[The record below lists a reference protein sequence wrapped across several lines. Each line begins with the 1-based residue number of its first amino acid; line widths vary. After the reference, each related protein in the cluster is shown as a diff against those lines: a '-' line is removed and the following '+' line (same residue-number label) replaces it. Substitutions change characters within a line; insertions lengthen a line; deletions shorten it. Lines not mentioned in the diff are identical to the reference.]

1 MHCAAKM
8 ATFRRAARR
17 ALHHFLALVIAVS
30 TLSAISVVSAPSANA
45 VTVGSAPCIADV
57 GNSNATSQRVGNDCV
72 ITFTSSNTWTVPAG
86 VTTANVLVVGGG
98 GGGSGRHAGGG
109 GAGGFIETTTSNLSG
124 EYTIVVGAGGSGSS
138 QLASNSS
145 TPTTRSQKGGN
156 SSVSGNNISIT
167 SVGGGAG
174 AGRGQPVSA
183 ADRDGG
189 SGGGSDCGLEGCPT
203 GTGTAGQG
211 FNGGQGVGGEGKNWS
226 GGGGGGAG
234 GAGGAAD
241 SAIGGNGG
249 AGKSSSIS
257 GASVTYAGGGGG
269 ATYLG
274 TRGSGGLGG
283 GGNGGN
289 GAAGS
294 NATGYGSGGG
304 GGGHDTSVWAYPG
317 GNGSSGIVVVRYTV
331 SSPGAPNIGTATAGN
346 ASASV
351 PFTAPASNGGSAI
364 TTYTATSSPGGIT
377 GTLSQAGSGTISVTG
392 LSNGTAYTFTVTA
405 TNAVGTSVAS
415 GVSNAVTPR
424 TVSGAPN
431 IGTATAGNASASVPF
446 TAPASNGG
454 SAITTYTAT
463 SSPGGITGTLS
474 QAGSGTISVTGL
486 SNGTAY
492 TFTVTA
498 TNEAG
503 TSSASSASNSVT
515 PLAPCS
521 LSNTDTTS
529 APGYTIIRF
538 TEPGS
543 CNWSVPAGVTAADV
557 LVVGGGGGG
566 GIGTLS
572 AYEAGGGGAGGFI
585 QNLALSLASSS
596 YLIKVGAGGT
606 PNNDGDSSSF
616 GTTTASGGGGGG
628 TNAQAGRNGAS
639 GGGGVH
645 PSTSGGT
652 GIAGQGFAGGAGRS
666 SNGNGGGGAAE
677 IGGTDGV
684 GHGGDGLV
692 SSITGLTYA
701 GGGAGAGGSG
711 VAGEGGGGAR
721 ATSGNAAFN
730 SASNGAANTGGGGGG
745 GFSPNSFANAGSGGS
760 GVVVV
765 KYLSTYTVTYSFDG
779 ADAGN
784 TTSSATFN
792 PGGTAITLPTPTKT
806 GFSFSGWFTA
816 SSGGSLVGLGGAT
829 YSPAGTTPAITLHAR
844 WGAPSGTVSVPS
856 APDSVTATGS
866 SGGIQVTWATPLI
879 IPVGQSISNYQ
890 VEYST
895 TGAANSWTVASS
907 AILSD
912 ARSYTITG
920 LTNSSA
926 YYVRIAALFS
936 GGRGAYGY
944 PWQKI
949 YGTVTPTRNG
959 SNITYQ
965 AGFGTTVG
973 DAFSLYSSFT
983 RVRYLMRATYGG
995 NNNYAD
1001 IDFSKGL
1008 QNASG
1013 SNSLGYTL
1021 DTTSN
1026 IRIPSLGSTER
1037 FIVQGDVYDLT
1048 VLAPSTVSVQN
1059 GYGFNGRVEIWPWDY
1074 GTTAASL
1081 LTSNLRSSGSIYDD
1095 ADSTPATGSYGSFQL
1110 HNISPGNLQTILAW
1124 NNHGGTPDI
1133 GFGNFTGNVHTDWT
1147 FCARDGFCSGVNNS
1161 RTNFSLEIFVN
1172 APITASS
1179 APGSPTGV
1187 TATAGNAQA
1196 SVSWSAPSS
1205 NGGATIS
1212 GYTVTSSPSVTAPAG
1227 CTNTANLSCTFTGL
1241 TNGTAYTFTVV
1252 AINSVGTSSASSA
1265 STAVTPATTPGAPTS
1280 VTATVANAQSSI
1292 SWTAP
1297 SSTGG
1302 SVITGYT
1309 VTSSPSVTAPAGCT
1323 ATLSTSCTFTGL
1335 TNGTAYTFTVVA
1347 TNSIGNSSSS
1357 TASSSVTP
1365 RTTPG
1370 APTGVTATA
1379 GNVQVSLS
1387 WTAPTSTGGSAIT
1400 GYTVTSSPSV
1410 SAPAGCTNTLNTSCT
1425 FTGLTNGTSYTFT
1438 VVAINAAGS
1447 SSASSA
1453 SSAVIPATTS
1463 GTPTGASATVGFKQ
1477 SVVSWSAPSSNGGS
1491 AITGYTVTSTPSV
1504 TAPAGCVNTA
1514 NLSCTF
1520 TGLTAGTAYTF
1531 TVVAINAVGNSSS
1544 STASSSAT
1552 PFGDCV
1558 VTPTS
1563 SGGYKTYVFTTIG
1576 LCAWTVPS
1584 GASRIEAVAVG
1595 GGGGAAFGSL
1605 GGGGGAGRV
1614 IVADAPL
1621 TVSPGDVVIIKV
1633 GKGGA
1638 GGWNATQTSWTFGS
1652 NGDPSSL
1659 TVGSTEYSAT
1669 GGGGGGGGASAVA
1682 GAAGGSGGGGA
1693 GTSSVKAGGAKD
1705 SSTITGFTTYGSNG
1719 GTGIGASNGGGGGG
1733 ASEAGNT
1740 DGNSQGGDGI
1750 SIWGTE
1756 LAGGGGGWQSG
1767 VGGTGGGGSGLTGT
1781 ATAAAA
1787 GTQGTDGLGGGGGG
1801 GQKGGTGRVMIR
1813 FIEQIT
1819 ITPTVSPTSINYG
1832 SSTSIA
1838 ASYSQS
1844 LTYTLTTNPTCEIY
1858 SDALRA
1864 NKVSTNGAISG
1875 AAASA
1880 LAAGTYYV
1888 NCSGAV
1894 ATEGPSISYA
1904 SDATFTIASI
1914 TLTTVTTPTLAAT
1927 TNTAASLTAT
1937 WTSVSNATSYTVKV
1951 YPGAGGSALATIT
1964 SATSPFV
1971 INSSNY
1977 SGILGGTSYK
1987 VTVTA
1992 IGSGGYVSSSEST
2005 QSSAV
2010 TTLGAPTITS
2020 MSSSSGA
2027 VVGGATTI
2035 TLGGTNLSTTSG
2047 VTIGS
2052 VTATVV
2058 SATNT
2063 AVVLSIPSA
2072 TITGNK
2078 NLVLTTP
2085 VSAVTVSDSYV
2096 DCGTSGNFF
2105 LFNNAVVG
2113 TNYCVGTVEVPTG
2126 ITNIAQCAFATA
2138 IGGNCGATKGN
2149 SISTVSLPTS
2159 LRTISAF
2166 GFLGSNMTSINLPE
2180 GLTTIGNSAFYMGG
2194 MYTLHIPSTVTS
2206 VNTAFYKTNARAI
2219 TFAAG
2224 SAITSMTDVFRGMPN
2239 IFSIAIPDSVTT
2251 IVGTLTFASSFATIT
2266 MRGVT
2271 TLPAGSLPTTL
2282 TCIVTSSGNTAVN
2295 GYSFTSF
2302 ATAPSIVTSISSCPQ
2317 PTITSLSVVS
2327 GTTSG
2332 ATSTVISG
2340 TNLINTTGVT
2350 VGGNAAT
2357 ITARTTTSV
2366 TISTPAGSAGAANV
2380 VVTTE
2385 AGNVTRSNGFTYLGA
2400 SITITYDSQSGSSVS
2415 SGSSSVG
2422 GTITSAPTAPTRSN
2436 YTFSGWSATSD
2447 GAVVTFPYTHG
2458 QTANF
2463 SLFAIWVGNSLTLT
2477 YDSQSGSTV
2486 TAVTTNVGA
2495 SVSAAPA
2502 APTRANFTFAGWSE
2516 TIGGTAITFPYTHA
2530 KTANFTLYA
2539 KWTSNSYT
2547 VTYVYNS
2554 ATGGNSTATD
2564 SFTTGGTQITLPTPT
2579 RTGYTFAGWF
2589 AESNFVT
2596 SVGAGG
2602 ASYGPTGTSLTPS
2615 VYAKWT
2621 ALNYTVTYA
2630 TTDSTGGASPSD
2642 STNYNIGNN
2651 VVIKGNTGSLARAG
2665 YTFTGWTAA
2674 SDGSG
2679 TVLTSGTTF
2688 TVSSSNMTLYP
2699 KWSANTYTITYN
2711 KNGASGSPTA
2721 STASYTSGSTA
2732 VTLTTV
2738 GDMVK
2743 TGFNFGGWSTSPTGT
2758 AHSGTYTTTSDVTL
2772 FAVWNLKS
2780 IAITF
2785 SKGIADGVT
2794 VNNFPTN
2801 TNLSY
2806 GSTLTLAGN
2815 LTSTVVISG
2824 AAYAFAGWS
2833 LSGNIYRGGDT
2844 YLVGETS
2851 PTFTAEWVKVFAV
2864 RYALN
2869 GGTSAAGSSEVDAE
2883 CTFVDGSDL
2892 RCTENQVITVNAA
2905 PTRAGFTFAG
2915 WVNQGNEARTA
2926 AATTTITTT
2935 NYLFYANWTPV
2946 DYAISYDTASGSTA
2960 PASFTKRIG
2969 ETFTVA
2975 TAPTRT
2981 GYRFNGWS
2989 DGTLNLGAGATYI
3002 VSSSPVTLTAQ
3013 WIANVYTVI
3022 YDWNGGSGSGTSND
3036 SFTVGTSAITL
3047 PVVGNHVKDGF
3058 TFSGWSES
3066 TSGSLL
3072 SGGYTPTADTTLYAI
3087 WGSGSYTT
3095 TYSANGGTVATSS
3108 EAVQNGTSL
3117 TLPTPT
3123 RANFVFEGW
3132 YTASTGGTKIGNA
3145 GASHQPTQSR
3155 TLHAQ
3160 WTQSSLYGISPSV
3173 LSRVGVLTASDSGST
3188 TTTHSNA
3195 NSSVTVLVPAAALP
3209 AGTTINIDRV
3219 GDLSRAQSVIAGNNS
3234 YIISVVVSWI
3244 TPAGTVPNTNAGKA
3258 ISVTITNSTIKAGAS
3273 VYGIVA
3279 GNVTFLA
3286 NATENG
3292 TVTVALTSDP
3302 EVVVIATKPNAPTSV
3317 AATSSGNRQ
3326 SVVSWTAPS
3335 TDGGSSITGYT
3346 ATSNTGA
3353 SCTTVSTSCAVTGL
3367 LDGTAYTFTVVAT
3380 NSVGSSDASSSA
3392 SATTASV
3399 YSVTFNSND
3408 GSSVSNGSF
3417 LTGSTVSEPT
3427 APTKTG
3433 YTFAGWASVNGGGAE
3448 TFPFTPGVNSNITMY
3463 ARWVALDNAVTFD
3476 SKSGS
3481 TVTST
3486 VFPSGG
3492 SVDEPT
3498 APTRAG
3504 YTFAGWSATDGG
3516 SAVTF
3521 PYSPGVT
3528 TAITLFAK
3536 WSAIDNAVTFD
3547 SKGGS
3552 SVTSTVFATGGTVA
3566 QPTAPTKT
3574 GFTFAGWSATDG
3586 GAAVTFPYAPGVV
3599 TDITLYARWTEVSQ
3613 PVSGGGGGSTAPTP
3627 SVPSTPVPTEP
3638 AVPSTPVK
3646 SNVTVVAPV
3655 TVIGDQDAKVIAVDI
3670 AIPTP
3675 GSNTK
3680 PPAIKI
3686 DKASEKFIAE
3696 VKVVEGKLV
3705 LTPETGF
3712 SGKKTVTVTITEN
3725 GTDRI
3730 VQIPLTV
3737 LPEAVTKPVLTPTAS
3752 NRSLIRWTESPNA
3765 DGYTVFLNGKR
3776 VCTTTALSCSVK
3788 TILGPDAN
3796 IEIVSNGGDRTVSQR
3811 VDAEFRQNV
3820 PVPITR
3826 LVSATITKAAL
3837 TKVDT
3842 KALDQVVALI
3852 KNQGFG
3858 TVVISEITTT
3868 SKTKALAAA
3877 RIESIKKYISSKIG
3891 TEEVEFEITPVKS
3904 RTYFNNISVKG

>member
-1 MHCAAKM
+1 MGLAGNS
-8 ATFRRAARR
+8 ATFMRSAKRS
-17 ALHHFLALVIAVS
+17 LHHFLVLILAVS
-30 TLSAISVVSAPSANA
+30 TLSAISIQTANA
-45 VTVGSAPCIADV
+45 ATAGSGVCAQTYTFNSGSEAVSVIEDSGYCYVSFRNLASAGSAA
-57 GNSNATSQRVGNDCV
+57 
-72 ITFTSSNTWTVPAG
+72 SSYTWSKPAG
-86 VTTANVLVVGGG
+86 VTSLSVLVIGGG
-98 GGGSGRHAGGG
+98 GGGGARHGGGG
-109 GAGGFIETTTSNLSG
+109 GAGSYVEASGLAAPSIATSINV
-124 EYTIVVGAGGSGSS
+124 IVGAGGAGAAGGGGPYVGSKG
-138 QLASNSS
+138 SNSS
-145 TPTTRSQKGGN
+145 FRIG
-156 SSVSGNNISIT
+156 T
-167 SVGGGAG
+167 SNGLIALGGGAG
-174 AGRGQPVSA
+174 INGSDQNIV
-183 ADRDGG
+183 DGG
-189 SGGGSDCGLEGCPT
+189 SGGGAGASQVAGEALTSTQSVLQSTTSITGIEFVNVGAAGASDP
-203 GTGTAGQG
+203 
-211 FNGGQGVGGEGKNWS
+211 NGGTSFTKDYWAA
-226 GGGGGGAG
+226 GGGGGAG
-234 GAGGAAD
+234 ARGERPSVNGTEISVGTNSFSD
-241 SAIGGNGG
+241 GTGSGTRGGNGG
-249 AGKSSSIS
+249 IGKVPGFISSTIATQLSVGQVSS
-257 GASVTYAGGGGG
+257 GQVYFAGGGGG
-269 ATYLG
+269 GMGADG
-274 TRGSGGLGG
+274 DAGGSGGLGG
-283 GGNGGN
+283 GGNGTRAISTG
-289 GAAGS
+289 GVAGLVS
-294 NATGYGSGGG
+294 TGGG
-304 GGGHDTSVWAYPG
+304 GGGSGFDDISPVAGDVVNPPG
-317 GNGSSGIVVVRYTV
+317 GAGGSGVVIVRYAATYTV
-331 SSPGAPNIGTATAGN
+331 TYNYNSATGGNSTSSSTFTTGGTTLTLPTPIRTGYTFGGWFV
-346 ASASV
+346 ASDFS
-351 PFTAPASNGGSAI
+351 GSAI
-364 TTYTATSSPGGIT
+364 GSTYSPTSSLTINAKWNAKSCSDLPGV
-377 GTLSQAGSGTISVTG
+377 SSGGFTTI
-392 LSNGTAYTFTVTA
+392 TFT
-405 TNAVGTSVAS
+405 SVEDCAW
-415 GVSNAVTPR
+415 
-424 TVSGAPN
+424 TVP
-431 IGTATAGNASASVPF
+431 T
-446 TAPASNGG
+446 
-454 SAITTYTAT
+454 
-463 SSPGGITGTLS
+463 
-474 QAGSGTISVTGL
+474 
-486 SNGTAY
+486 
-492 TFTVTA
+492 
-498 TNEAG
+498 
-503 TSSASSASNSVT
+503 
-515 PLAPCS
+515 
-521 LSNTDTTS
+521 
-529 APGYTIIRF
+529 
-538 TEPGS
+538 
-543 CNWSVPAGVTAADV
+543 GVTAADV

-566 GIGTLS
+566 SGNWTTS
-572 AYEAGGGGAGGFI
+572 ASAAG
-585 QNLALSLASSS
+585 
-596 YLIKVGAGGT
+596 
-606 PNNDGDSSSF
+606 
-616 GTTTASGGGGGG
+616 SGGGGGVYTG
-628 TNAQAGRNGAS
+628 LTVPIS
-639 GGGGVH
+639 GSITVIVG
-645 PSTSGGT
+645 
-652 GIAGQGFAGGAGRS
+652 AGGAGGTAGTDRTLVS
-666 SNGNGGGGAAE
+666 GAR
-677 IGGTDGV
+677 GGT
-684 GHGGDGLV
+684 
-692 SSITGLTYA
+692 SSFGSLTA
-701 GGGAGAGGSG
+701 
-711 VAGEGGGGAR
+711 
-721 ATSGNAAFN
+721 
-730 SASNGAANTGGGGGG
+730 GGGGGG
-745 GFSPNSFANAGSGGS
+745 GCASGESATQVTVSGATFKPCSDASINGGDGTAAGSGGS
-760 GVVVV
+760 PSNFWNAYSPGLSGTGTSTNGFRGGLYVLGSSTGNTAGSGGGAGGAGTFNTPGPGTTSTITGSTVYGRGGASWNATTWNLTPPSANTGWGGNGGYEANGVATPGVNGASGVVIVR
-765 KYLSTYTVTYSFDG
+765 YISTYTVTYSYDG

-784 TTSSATFN
+784 TTTSATFN
-792 PGGTAITLPTPTKT
+792 PGATALTLPTPTKT

-816 SSGGSLVGLGGAT
+816 STGGSLVGLGGASYT
-829 YSPAGTTPAITLHAR
+829 PSGTTPAITLHAR
-844 WGAPSGTVSVPS
+844 WGAPSGTVGVPS
-856 APDSVTATGS
+856 APDAVTAAGA
-866 SGGIQVTWATPLI
+866 SGGIQVTWAA
-879 IPVGQSISNYQ
+879 PVSLGGRTISNYQ

-907 AILSD
+907 TIASN
-912 ARSYTITG
+912 ATSYTITG
-920 LTNSSA
+920 LTNSAA

-949 YGTVTPTRNG
+949 YGTVTSTRNG
-959 SNITYQ
+959 SSLITYQ
-965 AGFGTTVG
+965 TGFGTTAG
-973 DAFSLYSSFT
+973 DAFSQYSSYT
-983 RVRYLMRATYGG
+983 RVRYLMKATYGG
-995 NNNYAD
+995 NNNYVDAD
-1001 IDFSKGL
+1001 FAGVL
-1008 QNASG
+1008 QNPSSSTTAG
-1013 SNSLGYTL
+1013 YALNSITNL
-1021 DTTSN
+1021 
-1026 IRIPSLGSTER
+1026 RIPSTAVGQQ
-1037 FIVQGDVYDLT
+1037 FVAQGDVYDLT
-1048 VLAPSTVSVQN
+1048 VLAPATVSVQN
-1059 GYGFNGRVEIWPWDY
+1059 GYGFNGRLEIWPWDY
-1074 GTTAASL
+1074 GVAPSTGISTRAAGTYDDGDSL
-1081 LTSNLRSSGSIYDD
+1081 TPGSGSF
-1095 ADSTPATGSYGSFQL
+1095 GSFQV
-1110 HNISPGNLQTILAW
+1110 HNITNGSTDYRQTIFAW
-1124 NNHGGTPDI
+1124 NNHGATPEI
-1133 GFGNFTGNVHTDWT
+1133 GFGNQVGGSGHSDWT
-1147 FCARDGFCSGVNNS
+1147 FCAANCAS

-1187 TATAGNAQA
+1187 TGTAGNAQA

-1252 AINSVGTSSASSA
+1252 AINSIGTSSASSA

-1370 APTGVTATA
+1370 APTGVTGTA

-1410 SAPAGCTNTLNTSCT
+1410 SAPAGCNNTLNTSCT

-1463 GTPTGASATVGFKQ
+1463 SAPTGASATIGYKQ

-1491 AITGYTVTSTPSV
+1491 AITGYTVTSSPSV

-1544 STASSSAT
+1544 STASSSVT

-1621 TVSPGDVVIIKV
+1621 AVSPGDVVIIKV

-1638 GGWNATQTSWTFGS
+1638 GGWNATQASWTVGS
-1652 NGDPSSL
+1652 NGDPSSV
-1659 TVGSTEYSAT
+1659 TVGSTEYSAS

-1832 SSTSIA
+1832 SSTSIS

-1858 SDALRA
+1858 SDAQRA

-1894 ATEGPSISYA
+1894 ATDGPSISYA
-1904 SDATFTIASI
+1904 SDATFTIASV
-1914 TLTTVTTPTLAAT
+1914 TLTTVTTPTLEAT

-1971 INSSNY
+1971 VNSSNY

-1987 VTVTA
+1987 VSVTA

-2085 VSAVTVSDSYV
+2085 VSTVTVSNSYV

-2105 LFNNAVVG
+2105 LFNNEVVG
-2113 TNYCVGTVEVPTG
+2113 TNYCVGTVVVPEGVT
-2126 ITNIAQCAFATA
+2126 TIAACGFANA
-2138 IGGNCGATKGN
+2138 IGGNCGNTKGN
-2149 SISTVSLPTS
+2149 NISTVQLPDS
-2159 LRTISAF
+2159 IRILRVQAF
-2166 GFLGSNMTSINLPE
+2166 GGNNMTSINLPE

-2194 MYTLHIPSTVTS
+2194 TYTLHIPSTVTS

-2251 IVGTLTFASSFATIT
+2251 IVGTLTFASSFATMT

-2366 TISTPAGSAGAANV
+2366 TISTPAGTAGAANV

-2385 AGNVTRSNGFTYLGA
+2385 AGSVTRSSGFTYLGA
-2400 SITITYDSQSGSSVS
+2400 SITVTYNSQSGSSVS

-2463 SLFAIWVGNSLTLT
+2463 TLFAIWVGNSLTLT

-2516 TIGGTAITFPYTHA
+2516 TIGGTAVTFPYTHA

-2554 ATGGNSTATD
+2554 ATAGNSTETD

-2688 TVSSSNMTLYP
+2688 TVSSSNMTFHP

-2738 GDMVK
+2738 GTMAK
-2743 TGFNFGGWSTSPTGT
+2743 TGFDFGGWSTSPTGT

-2772 FAVWNLKS
+2772 FAVWTIKS
-2780 IAITF
+2780 ITINFA
-2785 SKGIADGVT
+2785 KGDASLSSFF
-2794 VNNFPTN
+2794 NFPNSRSANYGT
-2801 TNLSY
+2801 TITLSDTVDSAVTI
-2806 GSTLTLAGN
+2806 GGVSHAFMGWN
-2815 LTSTVVISG
+2815 DGTSVYQSG
-2824 AAYAFAGWS
+2824 A
-2833 LSGNIYRGGDT
+2833 T
-2844 YLVGETS
+2844 YLLGETS
-2851 PTFTAEWVKVFAV
+2851 PTFTAMWVRVFAV
-2864 RYALN
+2864 RYAFN
-2869 GGTSAAGSSEVDAE
+2869 GGTAAVGSSAVDSE
-2883 CTFVDGSDL
+2883 CLQAGNTCTDG
-2892 RCTENQVITVNAA
+2892 QVITANAA
-2905 PTRAGFTFAG
+2905 PTRAGYTFAG
-2915 WVNQGNEARTA
+2915 WVDQNNVAVTA
-2926 AATTTITTT
+2926 GGSMTVSTTR
-2935 NYLFYANWTPV
+2935 YLIYANWTPV
-2946 DYAISYDTASGSTA
+2946 DYSISYDTASGSTA

-3244 TPAGTVPNTNAGKA
+3244 TPAGTVPNTNSGKA

-3302 EVVVIATKPNAPTSV
+3302 EVVVIATKPNAPASV

-3680 PPAIKI
+3680 PPAIKV

-3725 GTDRI
+3725 GADRI

-3826 LVSATITKAAL
+3826 LVSATITKASL
-3837 TKVDT
+3837 TRVDT

-3877 RIESIKKYISSKIG
+3877 RIESIKKYITSKIG
-3891 TEEVEFEITPVKS
+3891 TEEVEFEVTPVKS